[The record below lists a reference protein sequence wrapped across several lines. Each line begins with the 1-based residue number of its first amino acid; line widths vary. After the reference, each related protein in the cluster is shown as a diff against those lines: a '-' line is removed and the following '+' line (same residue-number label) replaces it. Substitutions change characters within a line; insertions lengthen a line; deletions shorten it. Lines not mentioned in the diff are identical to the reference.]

1 MPSAGVEKVPE
12 ERKQLVEHVLQ
23 LEEKVE
29 GMLKELEVIKEH
41 IAKLVEENHGLAVE
55 NEKLR
60 HRLEQEMAKD
70 LREKKRDVKE
80 EKGNKGG
87 SPRPVGEGY
96 DNLARLYLEG
106 FHICHMHFARLR
118 QDGDCLFCLSFL
130 KR

>member
-1 MPSAGVEKVPE
+1 MPRMGVEKVPE
-12 ERKQLVEHVLQ
+12 KKELVEHVLS

-29 GMLKELEVIKEH
+29 GMLKELEVIKEQ
-41 IAKLVEENHGLAVE
+41 IAKLVEENHSLVVE

-60 HRLEQEMAKD
+60 HRLEQELAKD
-70 LREKKRDVKE
+70 LREKKKEAREERE
-80 EKGNKGG
+80 EKAA
-87 SPRPVGEGY
+87 RPVGEGY

-118 QDGDCLFCLSFL
+118 QDGDCLFCLAFL

>member
-1 MPSAGVEKVPE
+1 MEKVPE
-12 ERKQLVEHVLQ
+12 KKELVEHVLS

-29 GMLKELEVIKEH
+29 GMLKELEVIKEQ
-41 IAKLVEENHGLAVE
+41 IAKLVEENHSLVVE

-60 HRLEQEMAKD
+60 HRLEQELAKD
-70 LREKKRDVKE
+70 LRKKTKEAREEKE
-80 EKGNKGG
+80 EKAA
-87 SPRPVGEGY
+87 RPVGEGY

-118 QDGDCLFCLSFL
+118 QDGDCLFCLAFL